1 MPQKEFNFSDYWA
14 EAIYKKA
21 YEGGE
26 YLFAYVR
33 RKHGYDDVNMD
44 GEGKW
49 VGLQEKPVLRMT
61 VDKDE
66 ESDTYGQR
74 IPETNEVE
82 YQDGTKKKIPIQTGT
97 KYNYTYKIGS
107 KTVTDFK
114 KLYGH
119 TVQGSTQLIWCTPN
133 NKMLTCHY
141 PDEFWDT
148 AVSTVYDNYLKN
160 KSVNAKTQAV

>member
-1 MPQKEFNFSDYWA
+1 MTKDFKFDDHWA

-33 RKHGYDDVNMD
+33 RKHGYDDVNME

-49 VGLQEKPVLRMT
+49 VGLVEKPIYKMKI
-61 VDKDE
+61 DEDE
-66 ESDTYGQR
+66 ESDTYKQR
-74 IPETNEVE
+74 IPDYNEVE
-82 YQDGTKKKIPIQTGT
+82 YQDGRKTKIPIQTGT
-97 KYNYTYKIGS
+97 KFDYTFKVS
-107 KTVTDFK
+107 PKTLTDFK

-119 TVQGSTQLIWCTPN
+119 TIQGSTQLIWCTPN

-141 PDEFWDT
+141 VDEFWDT
-148 AVSTVYDNYLKN
+148 PTSKVYDEYLKN
-160 KSVNAKTQAV
+160 KSINAKKEP